1 MEEPR
6 NMTILH
12 AGSGPVLPPAAG
24 AGHPRRPKNAR
35 HGAMRDGTAGPGNL
49 QTERLSLAEEAKMV
63 SAQTE
68 MASMPSKTP
77 VSVLQELLSRRG
89 VTPKYELVQIEG
101 AIHEPIFRYRVF
113 LSNELVATGTG
124 RSKKDAKHAAA
135 KNLLD
140 VLTGKMTPEQANQS
154 NGTPG
159 AADITSQVVSPYDDK
174 VMGNPIGWLQEMCMS
189 RRWPPP
195 FYEMEHEEGLPHE
208 RQFTIA
214 CQVLKYREVGTGKSK
229 KLAKRM
235 AAHKMWQ
242 TLQDMPM
249 EGNNLPVGFG
259 SEEDLVGKLS
269 NIQGRYVGL
278 KDSKISK
285 LGSQQSQKVSQ
296 FHKTLKNNAGKKL
309 SELQAISL
317 SAKDFNFVQFLQ
329 DIATEQNFEVTYVD
343 IEEKT
348 LNGHCQ
354 CLVQLSTLPV
364 AVCFGTGKTSKDA
377 QGSAAHLALEYL
389 KIMTK
394 K

>member
-1 MEEPR
+1 MDQS
-6 NMTILH
+6 NMTLMH
-12 AGSGPVLPPAAG
+12 PTGPIQPPTNAA
-24 AGHPRRPKNAR
+24 HPRRGNRGKS
-35 HGAMRDGTAGPGNL
+35 HGNLHGNL
-49 QTERLSLAEEAKMV
+49 QTERLSLGEEAKLLY
-63 SAQTE
+63 SQE

-89 VTPKYELVQIEG
+89 ITPKYELVQIEG

-140 VLTGKMTPEQANQS
+140 LLVGKITSEQANQT

-159 AADITSQVVSPYDDK
+159 AADITNQVVSPYDDK

-195 FYEMEHEEGLPHE
+195 SYEMEHEEGLPHE

-214 CQVLKYREVGTGKSK
+214 CQVLKFREIGTGKSK
-229 KLAKRM
+229 KIAKRM

-242 TLQDMPM
+242 ALQDLPL
-249 EGNNLPVGFG
+249 EGNNLPTTFG
-259 SEEDLVGKLS
+259 SDEDLANKLG
-269 NIQGRYVGL
+269 NIQTRYNGL
-278 KDSKISK
+278 KDTKITK
-285 LGSQQSQKVSQ
+285 LGNQQSHKVSQ
-296 FHKTLKNNAGKKL
+296 FHKALKNSSGKKL
-309 SELQAISL
+309 ADLQTVAM
-317 SAKDFNFVQFLQ
+317 SAKEFNFVQFLQ

-343 IEEKT
+343 IEEKS
-348 LNGHCQ
+348 LSGRHQ

-364 AVCFGTGKTSKDA
+364 AVCYGIGKNPKEAKS
-377 QGSAAHLALEYL
+377 SAAHHALEYL